1 MPIRLPQKTVSK
13 GSQIY
18 NSHAES
24 RLARAKDMGFR
35 TNMPVYHGSGEDF
48 SSFQAVPTSQKGL
61 QSPGVSV
68 ALDPEVANEFALSR
82 GNEKA
87 SPQVYP
93 LVHRADRPTSLTLDG
108 TESHAEVVGALRDA
122 FESGHDALMLR
133 NYTTPGG
140 KTGKNIIIVR
150 DANRLRSPN
159 AKFDPAKRNSADL
172 LASVGRLPR
181 AGGGGGTKYALW
193 YAPPYAR
200 ARARWHDK
208 KAFSIRRRHVTR
220 ATLERK

>member
-1 MPIRLPQKTVSK
+1 VPPLRHWPLRRLWGYRARGGGALPFAERGAL
-13 GSQIY
+13 GSAGGRL
-18 NSHAES
+18 SEGLATDAES
-24 RLARAKDMGFR
+24 RLARAKDIGFR

-159 AKFDPAKRNSADL
+159 AKFDPAKRNSSDL

-181 AGGGGGTKYALW
+181 ARGELS
-193 YAPPYAR
+193 P
-200 ARARWHDK
+200 
-208 KAFSIRRRHVTR
+208 
-220 ATLERK
+220 